1 MTASAPEVPILSV
14 SDLRVTYG
22 DFVAVERATFSVS
35 PGECVAVI
43 GPNGNGKSSIAMAVA
58 GLIPS
63 RGHVELMGE
72 TAPRGDPVWM
82 VRHGLSLV
90 PERRQLFPRLS
101 VGDNVLL
108 GCYGWTK
115 SIRKARTSEPFG
127 EALDVFPELKPR
139 LKQLAGTLS
148 GGQQQMVAIARGLA
162 ANPKVL
168 ITDEPALGLAE
179 VVARRLYAAIKE
191 LNNRGR
197 TIVLIEENPARAL
210 QVSHRIVRVERGIA
224 QEAVEVSSGV
234 MAESQAISG
243 SPAGGQVAQ

>member
-1 MTASAPEVPILSV
+1 
-14 SDLRVTYG
+14 
-22 DFVAVERATFSVS
+22 VAI
-35 PGECVAVI
+35 I
-43 GPNGNGKSSIAMAVA
+43 GPNGNGKSSMAMAIA
-58 GLIPS
+58 GLISS
-63 RGHVELMGE
+63 RGTVQLKGE

-90 PERRQLFPRLS
+90 PERRQLFPRMS

-115 SIRKARTSEPFG
+115 SIRKARSSEAFA

-139 LKQLAGTLS
+139 LKQVAGTLS
-148 GGQQQMVAIARGLA
+148 GGQQQMTAIARGLA

-210 QVSHRIVRVERGIA
+210 QISHRIVRVERGIA
-224 QEAVEVSSGV
+224 EQAIEVSAAAL
-234 MAESQAISG
+234 AESQAITG
-243 SPAGGQVAQ
+243 APASGQVAP

>member
-1 MTASAPEVPILSV
+1 MLSV

-22 DFVAVERATFSVS
+22 DFVAVERATFSV
-35 PGECVAVI
+35 GDRECVAVI
-43 GPNGNGKSSIAMAVA
+43 GPNGNGKSSMAMAIA
-58 GLIPS
+58 GLISS
-63 RGHVELMGE
+63 RGTVQLNGE

-90 PERRQLFPRLS
+90 PERRQLFPRMT

-115 SIRKARTSEPFG
+115 SIRKARSSDAFA

-139 LKQLAGTLS
+139 LKQIAGTLS
-148 GGQQQMVAIARGLA
+148 GGQQQMAAIARGLA
-162 ANPKVL
+162 AKPKVL

-179 VVARRLYAAIKE
+179 VVARRLYAALKE

-210 QVSHRIVRVERGIA
+210 QISHRIVRVERGIA
-224 QEAVEVSSGV
+224 EPAIEVSAAA
-234 MAESQAISG
+234 MAESQAITEAS
-243 SPAGGQVAQ
+243 SSGQVAP

>member
-1 MTASAPEVPILSV
+1 VTGGAASDPILSV
-14 SDLRVTYG
+14 ADLHVTYG
-22 DFVAVERATFSVS
+22 DFVAVDRASFSV
-35 PGECVAVI
+35 PAGECVAII
-43 GPNGNGKSSIAMAVA
+43 GPNGNGKSSIAMAIA

-63 RGHVELMGE
+63 RGAVKVEGAL
-72 TAPRGDPVWM
+72 APLGDSVWM

-115 SIRKARTSEPFG
+115 NIRRARSSEAFA
-127 EALDVFPELKPR
+127 EALDLFPELKPR

-162 ANPKVL
+162 ARPKVL

-210 QVSHRIVRVERGIA
+210 QVSHRIVRVERGVA
-224 QEAVEVSSGV
+224 EEAVEVSTAALS
-234 MAESQAISG
+234 ESQAIT
-243 SPAGGQVAQ
+243 GQVSR